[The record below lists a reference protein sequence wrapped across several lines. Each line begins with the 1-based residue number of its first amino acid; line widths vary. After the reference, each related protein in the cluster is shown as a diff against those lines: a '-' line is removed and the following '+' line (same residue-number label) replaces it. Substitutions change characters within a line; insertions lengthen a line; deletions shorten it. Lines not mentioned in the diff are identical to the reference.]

1 MPSVTSLA
9 ALRSLTISTPLIP
22 SPPSLEDFLSCLRDK
37 SANTAGGH
45 TGLDYRSL
53 QAWPVPI
60 MKHKA
65 YEILSGFWSHKTLA
79 S

>member
-1 MPSVTSLA
+1 MGVALVTKTL
-9 ALRSLTISTPLIP
+9 LTPDSLT
-22 SPPSLEDFLSCLRDK
+22 PSLEDFLSCLRDK
-37 SANTAGGH
+37 SANTAGGP
-45 TGLDYRSL
+45 TRLDYRSL